1 MIGKKQ
7 QTEPKL
13 FYHGI
18 SLDRRIGKDHP
29 LRKIKNT
36 INFDFVREQVASLYG
51 KTGNPSVDPVVILKL
66 IFLLFYE
73 NIKSERALM
82 AQLPL
87 RLDWLWFCGYDL
99 DDSTPN
105 HSVLSK
111 ARRRWGTDIF
121 SQFFQNIL
129 EQCIEAGLVDGQ
141 TIHLDSSMIDANA
154 SKDKLQVQLRVAA
167 GDLYEQLEENSED
180 KELSK
185 KVSPV
190 DPDARLAKKYN
201 QTTLGYKD
209 HRTVDDKHGII
220 TSTTTTPANVRDN
233 QVLSTAI
240 ESHESN
246 TGRKVKTA
254 AADKIYGTLDNYE
267 YLHDKGCKA
276 CISHQKYGVKADD
289 KFSHEHFIYDKQQD
303 CFICPAGERLDLC
316 DHQGPRD
323 GTDDWRYRASR
334 QTCESC
340 VYFLQCVSSKTH
352 GRQVVRNTRAEY
364 FQWADECLT
373 SGQRKRLMARRKT
386 KAEGSFADAA
396 NNHGFKRARWRG
408 LAKVEI
414 QNLLIAAIQNLR
426 KLVRAVTSRK
436 PAKVSKLCVLE
447 HKIAVLENILQY
459 SSAEFV
465 SWIHNVF
472 YERVFNL

>member
-7 QTEPKL
+7 QTEQKL

-29 LRKIKNT
+29 LRKIRDT
-36 INFDFVREQVASLYG
+36 IDFDFVREQVASLYG
-51 KTGNPSVDPVVILKL
+51 KTGNPSIDPVVILKL

-99 DDSTPN
+99 DDTTPN

-111 ARRRWGTDIF
+111 ARRRWGSNVF

-154 SKDKLQVQLRVAA
+154 SKDKLQVQLRIVA
-167 GDLYEQLEENSED
+167 GDLYNQLEDNSED
-180 KELSK
+180 QEIGK
-185 KVSPV
+185 KVTPV
-190 DPDARLAKKYN
+190 DPDARLGKKYN

-233 QVLSTAI
+233 QVLPTAI
-240 ESHESN
+240 EAHESN
-246 TGRKVKTA
+246 TGQKAKTA
-254 AADKIYGTLDNYE
+254 AADKVYGTLDNYE
-267 YLHDKGCKA
+267 YLHNKGCKA
-276 CISHQKYGVKADD
+276 CIAHQKHGVKDN
-289 KFSHEHFIYDKQQD
+289 KFSHDQFIYDQQQD
-303 CFICPAGERLDLC
+303 CFICPAGERLELY

-323 GTDDWRYRASR
+323 GSNDWRYRASR
-334 QTCESC
+334 QTCECC
-340 VYFLQCVSSKTH
+340 VYFSECVSSKTN
-352 GRQVVRNTRAEY
+352 GRQVVRNVRAEY
-364 FQWADECLT
+364 RQWAEQCLT
-373 SGQRKRLMARRKT
+373 DHERKVLMSRRQA
-386 KAEGSFADAA
+386 KAEGSFADAT

-408 LAKVEI
+408 LVMVEI
-414 QNLLIAAIQNLR
+414 QNLIIASIQNLR
-426 KLVRAVTSRK
+426 KLVKATAPRK
-436 PAKVSKLCVLE
+436 PASIGVLATLESKITILGRYLANAVVNIQVFVANIRHKRVLY
-447 HKIAVLENILQY
+447 L
-459 SSAEFV
+459 
-465 SWIHNVF
+465 
-472 YERVFNL
+472 

>member
-1 MIGKKQ
+1 MIGQKQ

-18 SLDRRIGKDHP
+18 SLDRRIDQDHP

-36 INFDFVREQVASLYG
+36 IDFNFVRQQVAPLYG

-82 AQLPL
+82 TQLPL

-99 DDSTPN
+99 DDTTPN
-105 HSVLSK
+105 HSILSK
-111 ARRRWGTDIF
+111 ARRRWGTEVF
-121 SQFFQNIL
+121 TQFFQNIL

-154 SKDKLQVQLRVAA
+154 SKDKLQVQLRIVS
-167 GDLYEQLEENSED
+167 GDLYNQLEENAED
-180 KELSK
+180 QAVGK
-185 KVSPV
+185 KISSV
-190 DPDARLAKKYN
+190 DPDARLGKKYSK
-201 QTTLGYKD
+201 TTLGYKD
-209 HRTVDDKHGII
+209 HRTVDDKYGII
-220 TSTTTTPANVRDN
+220 TSTTTTPANVCDN
-233 QVLSTAI
+233 HVLPTAV
-240 ESHESN
+240 EAHESN
-246 TGRKVKTA
+246 TGQKIETA

-267 YLHDKGCKA
+267 YLHNKGCKA
-276 CISHQKYGVKADD
+276 CIAHQKQGTKAD
-289 KFSHEHFIYDKQQD
+289 KFSHEQFIYDQKRD
-303 CFICPAGERLDLC
+303 CFICPAGECLELY

-334 QTCESC
+334 QTCQSC
-340 VYFLQCVSSKTH
+340 AYFSQCVSSKTN

-364 FQWADECLT
+364 RQWADECLT
-373 SGQRKRLMARRKT
+373 VHERKRLMSRRQT

-408 LAKVEI
+408 LAMIEI
-414 QNLLIAAIQNLR
+414 QNLTIAAIQNLR
-426 KLVRAVTSRK
+426 KLLKATSPRK
-436 PAKVSKLCVLE
+436 PASIDVLATLESKITVFGWYLANAVINIQLFVANIRHKRVL
-447 HKIAVLENILQY
+447 
-459 SSAEFV
+459 
-465 SWIHNVF
+465 
-472 YERVFNL
+472 NL